1 MKENMIILGNSKFV
15 EVETKKGNVYLN
27 RNRRAFNYESKYNV
41 DNLSKKNLTI
51 DQASRYFDA
60 YSKERKYSTVV
71 ISLGEGDYIINNN
84 IESFI
89 QKFENLIIK
98 LAKKHVN
105 IVLVKPM
112 IRFKNLDFKNNII
125 NLYQKYSEELTSLI
139 EKVDS
144 DMSCKLVVK
153 NA

>member
-60 YSKERKYSTVV
+60 YSKKRKYSTVV

-125 NLYQKYSEELTSLI
+125 KLYQKYSEELTSLI

>member
-139 EKVDS
+139 EKVGS